1 MSKITNKMIN
11 NAEQEYMDLKKI
23 HSEVDKIIQNIDKLA
38 KMQVRVASA
47 CVFLLVTLHIVFFLC
62 L

>member
-1 MSKITNKMIN
+1 MIN

-23 HSEVDKIIQNIDKLA
+23 HNEVDHIIQNIDKLA
-38 KMQVRVASA
+38 KMQVRIASA
-47 CVFLLVTLHIVFFLC
+47 CIFLLVSLHIVFFLC